1 MMLNA
6 LKQRGDLGG
15 PLLKGL
21 LTLLDQLELPPVQET
36 HEEEFLARPEIE
48 LEVFLLH
55 PVTYREQLNHQL

>member
-55 PVTYREQLNHQL
+55 PVTYREQLNQQL

>member
-1 MMLNA
+1 MLNA